1 MCSDL
6 TVAKGE
12 FDEDISHPDS
22 KVGQTCDSE
31 FGHLL
36 VAGKWLTR
44 QAHLQ
49 VLKVGDFKVGLLHG
63 HQVGR
68 LESSLKQAVHIVQAG
83 ACMACSAM
91 QGVACAR

>member
-31 FGHLL
+31 FRHVL
-36 VAGKWLTR
+36 VAANWLSSQPTCRFLKLETSRLGCSMGTR
-44 QAHLQ
+44 WG
-49 VLKVGDFKVGLLHG
+49 VL
-63 HQVGR
+63 R
-68 LESSLKQAVHIVQAG
+68 AA
-83 ACMACSAM
+83 
-91 QGVACAR
+91 